1 MDNRL
6 TYRATLLT
14 DWMGSESYALV
25 QTMLK
30 EIYDSAT
37 ESLIHGTTEQFD
49 SNAGYLRGLMTA
61 IRLAEQVALDESR
74 QQPHKG
80 A

>member
-6 TYRATLLT
+6 TYRATLLKE
-14 DWMGSESYALV
+14 WMGSESYALV

-30 EIYDSAT
+30 EIYESAT
-37 ESLIHGTTEQFD
+37 ESVIHGTKEHFD

-61 IRLAEQVALDESR
+61 LRLAEQVVLDESR
-74 QQPHKG
+74 QRPQET
-80 A
+80 